1 MGWSAAGST
10 FAQSQSTKKAV
21 EEKSE
26 REVGCWCWWRK
37 EGREKAEIEFWKLFL
52 RLDNNA
58 RKGGWLLVLVEKRE
72 ERESR
77 DRLLEPF
84 FKGSI

>member
-26 REVGCWCWWRK
+26 REVGGC
-37 EGREKAEIEFWKLFL
+37 
-52 RLDNNA
+52 
-58 RKGGWLLVLVEKRE
+58 WLLVLVEKRE

-84 FKGSI
+84 FKAR

>member
-26 REVGCWCWWRK
+26 REVGCWLLLLVVK
-37 EGREKAEIEFWKLFL
+37 ERREKAEI
-52 RLDNNA
+52 
-58 RKGGWLLVLVEKRE
+58 V
-72 ERESR
+72 
-77 DRLLEPF
+77 PF
-84 FKGSI
+84 FKAR